1 MQKNKP
7 RLVYYVMNR
16 VKKESVIA
24 VRDYSLVGV
33 ETQKAIEMGLADAQW
48 YQSPVP
54 KEKMRELLERKDG
67 PAIRDTFIWFGLLFG
82 SAYLVFLWWGSW
94 LAVLP
99 YIVYSVLYASSSD
112 SRWHESSH
120 GTAFKTDWM
129 NNALYEIASFMVFRQ
144 STVWRWSHTRHHSDT
159 IIRGRD
165 PEIAVPRPPKISN
178 ILLGFVGLRSS
189 IKEMK
194 KVWMHGTGKINPE
207 VATYLPKHEYAKVI
221 FKARIYITIY
231 AFVIGLSVFYG
242 SILPLM
248 FIGLPTFLGGWLMPI
263 YGLTQHAGL
272 QENVLDHRLNCRTV
286 YMNRV
291 HRFLYW
297 NMNYHVEHHMFP
309 LVPYH
314 ALPKLHELIKDD
326 CPTPYKS
333 ITEAFRE
340 IIPAILKQVKDPSYY
355 VERKLPDPKPES
367 VQLTNRM
374 SSTNPAQAKDGKL
387 VVCTIQELA
396 KGDVIRFDFQQKTY
410 AVYRTLNNLLYA
422 TEGQCTHGNA
432 HLSEGVVIGDTIE
445 CAKHNGRFSL
455 TDGSPKRIP
464 ACVALKTYKVELD
477 GDLVLLDLSGEN
489 NMQKTA
495 VKIEKSF
502 RVISNRNV
510 ATFIKE
516 LELEPMDNE
525 QFSFQPGQYV
535 QFNIPPHKTSFA
547 EFEIDSPHQKIW
559 EQMGL
564 FDQWSENTVYS
575 KRNYSLATNPETDK
589 NLKFNIRISLS
600 PEAKSTSAGIGSS
613 YVFGLKPG
621 EVVKL
626 TGPFGDFRI
635 TESGREMV
643 YLGGGAGMSPLRSH
657 LSYLFEKVK
666 TNRIVSFWYGARSV
680 NDIFYDD
687 YFSKLEQENS
697 NFTFRVA
704 LSEPDDQSQW
714 NGSTGFIHEVLLKE
728 YLREHE
734 NPHEIDYYLCGPPA
748 MIKAVLNM
756 LRNLG
761 VPDSQ
766 ISYDEF

>member
-1 MQKNKP
+1 M
-7 RLVYYVMNR
+7 
-16 VKKESVIA
+16 KESVTAI
-24 VRDYSLVGV
+24 RDYSLVGL
-33 ETQKAIEMGLADAQW
+33 ETQKAIEMGLADAEW

-54 KEKMRELLERKDG
+54 REKMRELLERKDG
-67 PAIRDTFIWFGLLFG
+67 PAIRDTIIWFGLLFG
-82 SAYLVFLWWGSW
+82 SGYLVFIWWGSW

-99 YIVYSVLYASSSD
+99 YIIYSVLYASTSD

-144 STVWRWSHTRHHSDT
+144 STVWRYSHTRHHSDT

-165 PEIAVPRPPKISN
+165 PEIAVPRPPKIRN

-194 KVWMHGTGKINPE
+194 KVWMHATGKINPE

-286 YMNRV
+286 YMNPV
-291 HRFLYW
+291 HRYLYW

-314 ALPKLHELIKDD
+314 ALPKLHELVKDD

-333 ITEAFRE
+333 IYDAFRE
-340 IIPAILKQVKDPSYY
+340 IVPAILRQRKDPTYY
-355 VERKLPDPKPES
+355 VERKLPDRKPES
-367 VQLTNRM
+367 SQLSNKVF
-374 SSTNPAQAKDGKL
+374 SANPAHAKDGKL
-387 VVCTIQELA
+387 VVCTLHELA
-396 KGDVIRFDFQQKTY
+396 KGEVIRFDFQQKTY
-410 AVYRTLNNLLYA
+410 AVYRTLNNQLYA

-432 HLSEGVVIGDTIE
+432 HLSEGVVIGDMIE

-489 NMQKTA
+489 DKQQTT
-495 VKIEKSF
+495 EKLEIPF

-516 LELEPMDNE
+516 LELEPMENE
-525 QFSFQPGQYV
+525 RFSFQPGQYV
-535 QFNIPPHKTSFA
+535 QFIIPPHKTSFS
-547 EFEIDSPHQKIW
+547 EFQMDRPHQEIW
-559 EQMGL
+559 EQMQL
-564 FDQWSENTVYS
+564 FGQWAENTVYS
-575 KRNYSLATNPETDK
+575 KRNYSLATNPATDK
-589 NLKFNIRISLS
+589 NLKFNVRISLS
-600 PEAKSTSAGIGSS
+600 PEAKSISAGIGSS
-613 YVFGLKPG
+613 YVFGLKPDD
-621 EVVKL
+621 VVKL
-626 TGPFGDFRI
+626 TGPFGDFLVKE
-635 TESGREMV
+635 TDREMV
-643 YLGGGAGMSPLRSH
+643 YLGGGAGMAPLRSH
-657 LSYLFEKVK
+657 LSYLFETEK
-666 TNRIVSFWYGARSV
+666 TNRKVSFWYGARSV
-680 NDIFYDD
+680 DDIFYDD
-687 YFSKLEQENS
+687 YFRRLERENT
-697 NFTFRVA
+697 NFTFHLA
-704 LSEPDDQSQW
+704 LSEPDKKNDW
-714 NGSTGFIHEVLLKE
+714 NGSTGFIHEVLLTE
-728 YLREHE
+728 YLGEHE
-734 NPHEIDYYLCGPPA
+734 NPKEIEYYLCGPPA
-748 MIKAVLNM
+748 LIKAGLKMLND
-756 LRNLG
+756 LG
-761 VPDSQ
+761 VDGNL